1 MTAGSWAWSM
11 SHAHM
16 DTEASLLAS
25 PQSQSY
31 NNRFRYLLLTKV
43 SPPSFIITI
52 CIRTT
57 HNKGITDCSTLVGNR
72 FVLEFLICL
81 LHKLFISNNYNY
93 ANATSS
99 TLYSK
104 Q

>member
-16 DTEASLLAS
+16 DAEASLLAS

-52 CIRTT
+52 CIRTSSARD
-57 HNKGITDCSTLVGNR
+57 HSLLCFSLL
-72 FVLEFLICL
+72 FVR
-81 LHKLFISNNYNY
+81 
-93 ANATSS
+93 
-99 TLYSK
+99 
-104 Q
+104 